1 VVVCANCGQGSE
13 GDFAFCPHCGA
24 QLPKSAAP
32 REQRRTVTILF
43 CDVTGSTA
51 LGESNDPEAFRSLLA
66 RYFERMNGIVET
78 HGGIVGKFIGDA
90 VMAVFGMPV
99 AHEDDALR
107 ACRSALEMR
116 DALPELGVQ
125 ARIGI
130 NTGEVVSG
138 IQGSLATG
146 DAVNVAARLEQAAQP
161 GEILIGAKTFALV
174 GDTAEVEALEPLE
187 LKGKSKPVPAFRLAA
202 ITGSYERRHENR
214 FVGRGA
220 ELRALRHA
228 WQGVLD
234 ESRCELIT
242 VLGDAGAGKS
252 RLTMEFLSSVGAR
265 VVRGHCV
272 PYGEGITY
280 LPVVEVLKQLDALP
294 SDPAA
299 AEALRSLLRET
310 EHATSAEEIAWAV
323 SRALEEQAP
332 LVVVFDDIQWG
343 EETFLDLIDGVAVLS
358 SRAPLLLLCLARPEL
373 TDRRPEWPV
382 ALRLRPLPD
391 EEVGEL
397 LPNTLPPELRQKITR
412 AAGGNPLFVT
422 EMVAMASESANDV
435 VVPPTLQALMAARL
449 DHLPGSER
457 SVLELGAVEGEVFH
471 RGTVQAL
478 SEESRITPHLASL
491 VRKELISPERSSF
504 PGDDAFRFRH
514 LLIRDATY
522 EALPKSTRAELH
534 KRCADW
540 LEERGLD
547 LVEQDE
553 VIGYH
558 LERASRCKDELGK
571 TDPELA
577 RRAGDRLAAAGR
589 RALARGDS
597 RAARGLLARSL
608 ALTRPLRLDIE
619 LELDLCEC
627 EYLRSPEAAAAI
639 AESAAERARQLGDR
653 AGEALARVVAAD
665 YRSHITVESR
675 VKEVEQLALRAV
687 PLLEDMGN
695 DAGLARAWAAL
706 GGIANLR
713 GRYEEAL
720 TSAEKVLYHSRLAGR
735 PRTALLLLEYALAY
749 GPRPA
754 DEGLVLL
761 DEALPRTSHPG
772 PLLHRSLLLAMLGR
786 FEEAWQTARES
797 SARAQALTGNNQAQF
812 LGQIATLEGDHAAA
826 VECWR
831 GHCDLLE
838 RHGDRAALSTAA
850 PLLGR
855 SLCALGRHDEAEPF
869 AQLGRELADAS
880 DIVTQALWR
889 QVEARIL
896 ASRGETRAARTLA
909 QEAVEIAERTDGLN
923 MQGDAL
929 CDLAE
934 VVELA
939 GRRAEAAEA
948 LERALERYESKK
960 NLAMIGQ
967 VGDRLEALRE
977 EEVAR
982 RPL

>member
-1 VVVCANCGQGSE
+1 MVVCANCGQGSE

-228 WQGVLD
+228 WQEVLD
-234 ESRCELIT
+234 GPRCELIT

-252 RLTMEFLSSVGAR
+252 RLTIEFLSSVGAR

-332 LVVVFDDIQWG
+332 LVVVFDDIHWG
-343 EETFLDLIDGVAVLS
+343 EETFLDLIDGVALLS

-397 LPNTLPPELRQKITR
+397 LPDTLPPELRQKITR

-422 EMVAMASESANDV
+422 EMVAMASESDNDV

-449 DHLPGSER
+449 DHLPGPER

-558 LERASRCKDELGK
+558 LERASRCNDELGK
-571 TDPELA
+571 ADPELA

-589 RALARGDS
+589 RALARGQP
-597 RAARGLLARSL
+597 RRPGAACALARSD
-608 ALTRPLRLDIE
+608 APASARYRARARPVRM
-619 LELDLCEC
+619 
-627 EYLRSPEAAAAI
+627 RVPAI
-639 AESAAERARQLGDR
+639 AGGGGRHCRVCGGARQ
-653 AGEALARVVAAD
+653 
-665 YRSHITVESR
+665 
-675 VKEVEQLALRAV
+675 AV
-687 PLLEDMGN
+687 G
-695 DAGLARAWAAL
+695 
-706 GGIANLR
+706 
-713 GRYEEAL
+713 
-720 TSAEKVLYHSRLAGR
+720 
-735 PRTALLLLEYALAY
+735 
-749 GPRPA
+749 
-754 DEGLVLL
+754 
-761 DEALPRTSHPG
+761 
-772 PLLHRSLLLAMLGR
+772 
-786 FEEAWQTARES
+786 
-797 SARAQALTGNNQAQF
+797 
-812 LGQIATLEGDHAAA
+812 
-826 VECWR
+826 
-831 GHCDLLE
+831 
-838 RHGDRAALSTAA
+838 
-850 PLLGR
+850 
-855 SLCALGRHDEAEPF
+855 
-869 AQLGRELADAS
+869 
-880 DIVTQALWR
+880 
-889 QVEARIL
+889 
-896 ASRGETRAARTLA
+896 
-909 QEAVEIAERTDGLN
+909 
-923 MQGDAL
+923 
-929 CDLAE
+929 
-934 VVELA
+934 
-939 GRRAEAAEA
+939 
-948 LERALERYESKK
+948 
-960 NLAMIGQ
+960 
-967 VGDRLEALRE
+967 
-977 EEVAR
+977 
-982 RPL
+982 